1 VISIHR
7 ILILHLMIIILSS
20 CSLFSEDDDELKPT
34 ELMDFK
40 PSLPIKKLWSAEVGQ
55 GSEFLLL
62 SLMPTSDGVH
72 IFAASFN
79 GNVVAY
85 DSLTGK
91 KIWSQNLGI
100 QLSGGP
106 GTNDMSLVVS
116 GKNGEL
122 ICLATDDGKELW
134 RINIEGESVS
144 QPLIKNDVV
153 VVKTIDG
160 KLRGFSILDGTELW
174 LIEQQIPSLT
184 LRGSSTPLII
194 GNNVISGFD
203 NGRLISI
210 RLDNGAV
217 EWESMLSPPSGR
229 TDLERLNDLDG
240 SIASVGQDIY
250 AASYQ
255 GRLASIA
262 AESGQIIWDR
272 EISSYSGVSV
282 DWDNIY
288 TTTENGELVVMQ
300 RLNGDE
306 VWRHDSLVRREPTTP
321 VPFNSVVAVGDFEGY
336 IHLFDNKNGAPVARV
351 RVGKGMIS
359 GIPIVIGTRLYVQSE
374 SGDIAAFLMEQPESD
389 SQQVDNN
396 KREES

>member
-1 VISIHR
+1 
-7 ILILHLMIIILSS
+7 
-20 CSLFSEDDDELKPT
+20 
-34 ELMDFK
+34 
-40 PSLPIKKLWSAEVGQ
+40 
-55 GSEFLLL
+55 
-62 SLMPTSDGVH
+62 
-72 IFAASFN
+72 
-79 GNVVAY
+79 
-85 DSLTGK
+85 
-91 KIWSQNLGI
+91 
-100 QLSGGP
+100 
-106 GTNDMSLVVS
+106 MSLVVS

-210 RLDNGAV
+210 RLDNGAI

-250 AASYQ
+250 AANYQ

-262 AESGQIIWDR
+262 AESGQ
-272 EISSYSGVSV
+272 
-282 DWDNIY
+282 
-288 TTTENGELVVMQ
+288 
-300 RLNGDE
+300 
-306 VWRHDSLVRREPTTP
+306 
-321 VPFNSVVAVGDFEGY
+321 
-336 IHLFDNKNGAPVARV
+336 
-351 RVGKGMIS
+351 
-359 GIPIVIGTRLYVQSE
+359 
-374 SGDIAAFLMEQPESD
+374 
-389 SQQVDNN
+389 
-396 KREES
+396 